1 MFSLLKK
8 LFSSPTIISE
18 RVWTTR
24 AYKYQGLYQD
34 ILQAYKNGEKVL
46 IFTQFEKTLEEVCF
60 VLEQKELNFY
70 KFNKGDDIAILNF
83 NQLAVLQVNALQ
95 KNTVKDLQKLLHQ
108 DPVQLFIIEHHPLR
122 ANDEELITMLK
133 EIAPQ
138 SAPIFYT
145 SLEDAVLAQFA
156 TDNLKQI
163 LDKLGMKPEEGLQH
177 KLISNAII
185 AAQKKLASEAKGNRA
200 TYSAEEWLKANL

>member
-8 LFSSPTIISE
+8 LFSSPPIIPE
-18 RVWTTR
+18 KVWAMK

-34 ILQAYKNGEKVL
+34 ILQAHKNGEKVL

-60 VLEQKELNFY
+60 VLEQKKLNFY
-70 KFNKGDDIAILNF
+70 RFSKGEEVAILNF
-83 NQLAVLQVNALQ
+83 NQLAIFQANALQ

-108 DPVQLFIIEHHPLR
+108 APVQLFIIEHHPLR
-122 ANDEELITMLK
+122 TNDEELIATLR

-138 SAPIFYT
+138 SQPVFYT

-156 TDNLKQI
+156 TDNLKQ
-163 LDKLGMKPEEGLQH
+163 LLHKLGMKPEESFQH

-185 AAQKKLASEAKGNRA
+185 KAQEKLASEAKGNRL
-200 TYSAEEWLKANL
+200 TYSAEEWFNVNL

>member
-8 LFSSPTIISE
+8 LFSSPPIIPE
-18 RVWTTR
+18 KVWAMK

-34 ILQAYKNGEKVL
+34 TLQAHKNGEKVL
-46 IFTQFEKTLEEVCF
+46 IFTQFEKTLEEACF
-60 VLEQKELNFY
+60 VLEQKKVNFY
-70 KFNKGDDIAILNF
+70 RFSKGDEVAILNF
-83 NQLAVLQVNALQ
+83 HQLAVFQVNALQ
-95 KNTVKDLQKLLHQ
+95 KNTIKDLQSLLHQ
-108 DPVQLFIIEHHPLR
+108 APVQLFIIEHHPLR
-122 ANDEELITMLK
+122 ANDEELIAILR

-138 SAPIFYT
+138 SEPIFYT

-156 TDNLKQI
+156 TDNLKQ
-163 LDKLGMKPEEGLQH
+163 LLEKLGMKPDESFQH

-185 AAQKKLASEAKGNRA
+185 EAQKKLASQARGNRI